1 MADGRAWLDGAIA
14 VFAKDWRCELR
25 ARHAITTLGLFAV
38 TSLIVA
44 SLALGPVGIAPAERT
59 AFAPVLIWLILLFS
73 AAAGLPRAFVHEEES
88 RTATALRLS
97 AEPSAL
103 FAGKVA
109 YTLTVLLAVEAV
121 VAPLALALLQI
132 EVERPLDLALAL
144 GLGGIGLASASTLL
158 AAIVAQGKG
167 RTTLFAALAFPV
179 LVPLLALAVALTRG
193 AFGATPPD
201 GVLLQLVLYDGS
213 VTVAGLMLF
222 PTVWNP

>member
-1 MADGRAWLDGAIA
+1 VSSSWTAEAAA

-25 ARHAITTLGLFAV
+25 ARHALTTLGLFAV

-44 SLALGPVGIAPAERT
+44 SLALGPVGIAPAERI

-73 AAAGLPRAFVHEEES
+73 SAAGLPRVFVHEEES
-88 RTATALRLS
+88 HTATALRLS
-97 AEPSAL
+97 ATPSAL
-103 FAGKVA
+103 YAGK
-109 YTLTVLLAVEAV
+109 TVYSFSILLAVEAV
-121 VAPLALALLQI
+121 VAPLALGLLQV
-132 EVERPLDLALAL
+132 EVERPGRLALVLVLGGL
-144 GLGGIGLASASTLL
+144 GLAAASTLL

-193 AFGATPPD
+193 AFGATPPE
-201 GVLLQLVLYDGS
+201 GALLQLVLYDAS

-222 PTVWNP
+222 PVVWNP